1 MVRGQVVGWKHD
13 ADGNPIGR
21 SNQNFIL
28 DTFLYEVEFPG
39 GEINK
44 LAANIIAELMY
55 AQAMSMGACTF
66 YYKYLSITERM
77 VQLSV

>member
-1 MVRGQVVGWKHD
+1 MVRGQVVWWKHD

-44 LAANIIAELMY
+44 LAANIIAE
-55 AQAMSMGACTF
+55 
-66 YYKYLSITERM
+66 
-77 VQLSV
+77 